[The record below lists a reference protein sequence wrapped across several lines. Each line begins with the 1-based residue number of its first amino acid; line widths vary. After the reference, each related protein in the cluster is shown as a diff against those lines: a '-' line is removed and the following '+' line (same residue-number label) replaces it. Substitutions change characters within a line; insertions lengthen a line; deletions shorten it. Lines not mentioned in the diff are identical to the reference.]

1 MEVSFTF
8 RNVESS
14 EAVKNY
20 AKEKLTR
27 LQKYVRSPLR
37 AEVIFSHE
45 RHLHRVEIAVGGD
58 GHRYSGTH
66 ESGDMYASIDLV
78 FDKINRQL
86 RDQNDIAATDRRKHN
101 GGVTQMSG
109 KNGGGNEF

>member
-14 EAVKNY
+14 EAMKNY

-27 LQKYVRSPLR
+27 LQKYVRSPLH
-37 AEVIFSHE
+37 ADVIFSHE

-58 GHRYSGTH
+58 GHRYGGTH

-78 FDKINRQL
+78 FDKIDRQL
-86 RDQNDIAATDRRKHN
+86 RDAKDSAATDRRKGT
-101 GGVTQMSG
+101 GGVTQLSG
-109 KNGGGNEF
+109 KHGGGNEY

>member
-27 LQKYVRSPLR
+27 LQKYVRSPC
-37 AEVIFSHE
+37 AP
-45 RHLHRVEIAVGGD
+45 
-58 GHRYSGTH
+58 T
-66 ESGDMYASIDLV
+66 
-78 FDKINRQL
+78 
-86 RDQNDIAATDRRKHN
+86 
-101 GGVTQMSG
+101 
-109 KNGGGNEF
+109 

>member
-14 EAVKNY
+14 EAMKNY
-20 AKEKLTR
+20 ATERLSR
-27 LQKYVRSPLR
+27 LQKYVRGPLH
-37 AEVIFSHE
+37 ADVTFSHE

-58 GHRYSGTH
+58 GQRYGGVH
-66 ESGDMYASIDLV
+66 ESNDMYASIDLV
-78 FDKINRQL
+78 FDKIDRQL
-86 RDQNDIAATDRRKHN
+86 RDAKDSATDRRKHS

-109 KNGGGNEF
+109 KNRSGNEF

>member
-20 AKEKLTR
+20 AKEKLSR
-27 LQKYVRSPLR
+27 LQKYVRSPLH
-37 AEVIFSHE
+37 ADVIFSHE
-45 RHLHRVEIAVGGD
+45 RHLHRVEIAVRSD
-58 GHRYSGTH
+58 AHRFSGTH

-78 FDKINRQL
+78 FDKIDRQL
-86 RDQNDIAATDRRKHN
+86 RDVKDSIATDRRKHT

>member
-20 AKEKLTR
+20 AREKLTR

-37 AEVIFSHE
+37 SDVIFSHE
-45 RHLHRVEIAVGGD
+45 RHLHRVEVVVGGD
-58 GHRYSGTH
+58 GHRYTGTH

-86 RDQNDIAATDRRKHN
+86 RKHN